1 MIQKMTGVFTAVV
14 AALLMV
20 GVAWAGGDDESTSVT
35 SPSSTI
41 VTIED
46 TSVPGE
52 TGSSTPAS
60 VDDSVTSTTVGT
72 VATTSATVGSTP
84 STTIGDTTST
94 SFDDTT
100 STSHD
105 DSDDQRDEATI
116 APSGRTTHSIPG
128 VGAVTIEV
136 SDGRLVLVSVSAP
149 GWVIEHDKVESD
161 RIEIEFTS
169 GDAEAEFE
177 AELKD
182 HGVEIE
188 IRSKSD

>member
-20 GVAWAGGDDESTSVT
+20 GVAWAGGDDDSTSVT
-35 SPSSTI
+35 SPGSTI
-41 VTIED
+41 VRIED
-46 TSVPGE
+46 TSIPGD
-52 TGSSTPAS
+52 TSSSTPTS
-60 VDDSVTSTTVGT
+60 VDGSVTSTTVDPISTTSTIVG
-72 VATTSATVGSTP
+72 ATTP
-84 STTIGDTTST
+84 TTIGDTRST
-94 SFDDTT
+94 SLDD
-100 STSHD
+100 D
-105 DSDDQRDEATI
+105 DDQRDEATI
-116 APSGRTTHSIPG
+116 APSGRTTHFIRG
-128 VGAVTIEV
+128 VGTVTIEV

-177 AELKD
+177 AEIKD